1 MAYFLGLVVALA
13 AFWLGMS
20 GHNTPLILS
29 LGGISLIVTC
39 ILAYRLDIIDREGS
53 PYVRLV
59 GFLLYFPFHL
69 RVDRLRKATH
79 RIRSTLVS
87 KHDS

>member
-29 LGGISLIVTC
+29 LGCVSLLITC

-53 PYVRLV
+53 PYVRLF
-59 GFLLYFPFHL
+59 GFLLYFPWLAKEIVKSELTVPFF
-69 RVDRLRKATH
+69 DTH
-79 RIRSTLVS
+79 V
-87 KHDS
+87 